1 MREIHVTIE
10 SKVSQYYAT
19 LMIGRQFLTL
29 QFVYLG
35 HCRQEGL
42 PGWIA
47 KLLCVVVLTYPLQ
60 QGVVPTA
67 SVVIGV
73 VPSNT
78 GNQGRSKSKEP
89 RNPIPAGTERATLVN
104 QYVPII
110 LLCKILKSHYYASL
124 ILVISYT
131 ISLCIPKQVSSTSER
146 IFSISINLKINKITT
161 ITSWYQFNLP

>member
-1 MREIHVTIE
+1 MSVLAFIVIREIHVTIK
-10 SKVSQYYAT
+10 SKVSQNYST
-19 LMIGRQFLTL
+19 LMVGRQFLTL

-89 RNPIPAGTERATLVN
+89 RNPIPAGTERAALIN

-110 LLCKILKSHYYASL
+110 LLCEKMNVLYNIIMHH
-124 ILVISYT
+124 LVISYV
-131 ISLCIPKQVSSTSER
+131 CIPKQMSLTSER
-146 IFSISINLKINKITT
+146 IISISTQNQNIQCRIK
-161 ITSWYQFNLP
+161 

>member
-1 MREIHVTIE
+1 MNVYSIKSIITTIISPLESFKLLSVALASIDTEMSVLAFIVIREIHVTIK
-10 SKVSQYYAT
+10 SKVSQNYST
-19 LMIGRQFLTL
+19 LMVGRQFLTL

-42 PGWIA
+42 PGRIA

-67 SVVIGV
+67 SIVVGV

-78 GNQGRSKSKEP
+78 GNQGRSKSKES
-89 RNPIPAGTERATLVN
+89 RNSVPAGTERATFIN

-110 LLCKILKSHYYASL
+110 LLC
-124 ILVISYT
+124 
-131 ISLCIPKQVSSTSER
+131 E
-146 IFSISINLKINKITT
+146 IFK
-161 ITSWYQFNLP
+161 